1 MATLSIGRQQ
11 GSAGFVTGPLSRL
24 GGGAW
29 STLTSTRFA
38 VLQIVLI
45 AVSGLIGT
53 LVRQFPSF
61 ALHDPGAYANQV
73 ADMHRRWDAISIAG
87 VPIGS
92 SLVDVFNGL
101 GFFRIFSAPWFV
113 LMLSI
118 LVISIVCC
126 TLERTPKLWRGVRYV
141 NVEQPP
147 PFFDLR
153 LSERAAFEGARLSPE
168 DVASALRTRH
178 FKVRRVETHDGA
190 AADYVYGDRNQ
201 YFRMAT
207 LLTHLGLILFLI
219 GGAIT
224 AGFGFETVVFVGEG
238 QTAPVQPVGTPH
250 NLLVKN
256 ISFEAP
262 QRPDGSFEDYRTDLA
277 VYQDGREIARKTIR
291 VNDPLSVA
299 GYVFHQNTFGPSASL
314 DIRDLTGNLV
324 WSGPIVMVPDEQTG
338 FPSAFLTIPG
348 SQIGLQMVLVRASD
362 GTGLLR
368 IFGVGPADA
377 SGGTPLFFQ
386 VALGLG
392 ATSIPAD
399 TSGYSI
405 GWTKAGGWS
414 GMVIKND
421 PGQGLIWV
429 AFLSL
434 ISGLLLTFY
443 FPRRRV
449 WARFSEGR
457 VDVAMLAERYVD
469 APREFGQLLDD
480 LAIRGGQ
487 RARSGDTVS

>member
-1 MATLSIGRQQ
+1 MATLSLDRQQ
-11 GSAGFVTGPLSRL
+11 GSAGFLTGPLSRL
-24 GGGAW
+24 GAGAW
-29 STLTSTRFA
+29 STLTSVRFA

-53 LVRQFPSF
+53 LVRQFPAF

-73 ADMHRRWDAISIAG
+73 ADMHRRWDAISMVG
-87 VPIGS
+87 LPIGS
-92 SLVDVFNGL
+92 SLVDVFERL

-113 LMLSI
+113 LMLSV

-126 TLERTPKLWRGVRYV
+126 TLERTPRLWHGMRYV
-141 NVEQPP
+141 NLEQPP
-147 PFFDLR
+147 AFFDLR
-153 LSERAAFEGARLSPE
+153 LSERAAFEWSSLSPE
-168 DVASALRTRH
+168 DVAKALRTKH
-178 FKVRRVETHDGA
+178 FKVRRVGADVGA

-262 QRPDGSFEDYRTDLA
+262 QRPDGSFEDFRTDLA
-277 VYQDGREIARKTIR
+277 VYQDGQQIARKTIR

-299 GYVFHQNTFGPSASL
+299 GYVFHQNTFGPSADL
-314 DIRDLTGNLV
+314 DIRDSAGKLV
-324 WSGPIVMVPDEQTG
+324 WSGPIVMIPDEQTG
-338 FPSAFLTIPG
+338 FPSAFITIPG
-348 SQIGLQMVLVRASD
+348 SQIGLLMVLDRASD
-362 GTGLLR
+362 GTGLLGVL
-368 IFGVGPADA
+368 GVGPTDA
-377 SGGTPLFFQ
+377 NGGSAILFQ
-386 VALGLG
+386 AALGLG
-392 ATSIPAD
+392 ATSSPAD

-405 GWTKAGGWS
+405 GWTRAGAWT

-421 PGQGLIWV
+421 PGQGLIWI

-434 ISGLLLTFY
+434 ITGLSLTFY

-457 VDVAMLAERYVD
+457 VQLAMLAERYVD
-469 APREFGQLLDD
+469 APREFGNLIEH

-487 RARSGDTVS
+487 RPLRLSSG

>member
-1 MATLSIGRQQ
+1 MATLSLGRQE
-11 GSAGFVTGPLSRL
+11 GSAGFLTRPLSRL
-24 GGGAW
+24 GAGAW
-29 STLTSTRFA
+29 GTLTSVRFA
-38 VLQIVLI
+38 VLQIAAI
-45 AVSGLIGT
+45 AVAGLIGT

-87 VPIGS
+87 VSIGP
-92 SLVDVFNGL
+92 SLVDVFDRL

-113 LMLSI
+113 LMLSV

-126 TLERTPKLWRGVRYV
+126 TLERTPRLWRGVRYV

-147 PFFDLR
+147 PFFDHR
-153 LSERAAFEGARLSPE
+153 LSERAAFGGASLSPE
-168 DVASALRTRH
+168 EVAKALRARH
-178 FKVRRVETHDGA
+178 FKVRRGATEDGA
-190 AADYVYGDRNQ
+190 GATYVYGDRNQ

-262 QRPDGSFEDYRTDLA
+262 QRPDGSFEDFRTDLA
-277 VYQDGREIARKTIR
+277 VYQDGQEIARKTIR

-299 GYVFHQNTFGPSASL
+299 GYVFHQNTFGPSADL
-314 DIRDLTGNLV
+314 DIRDSAGNLV
-324 WSGPIVMVPDEQTG
+324 WSGPIVMVPDEQSG
-338 FPSAFLTIPG
+338 LPSAFMTIPG
-348 SQIGLQMVLVRASD
+348 SQIGLLMVLDRATD
-362 GTGLLR
+362 GTGLLG
-368 IFGVGPADA
+368 ILGVGPIDA
-377 SGGTPLFFQ
+377 SGGSAILFQ
-386 VALGLG
+386 AALGLG
-392 ATSIPAD
+392 ATSRPVD

-405 GWTKAGGWS
+405 GWTKAGAWT
-414 GMVIKND
+414 GMVIKSD
-421 PGQGLIWV
+421 PGQGFIWV

-434 ISGLLLTFY
+434 ISGLLLSFY

-457 VDVAMLAERYVD
+457 VQLAMLAERYVD
-469 APREFGQLLDD
+469 APREFGNLLDH
-480 LAIRGGQ
+480 LEAKSGE
-487 RARSGDTVS
+487 RSVRTTSG